1 MQPLKLTTDTSAM
14 QSVGSVANL
23 GSEVIEGNPEA
34 TVQFLVGNPETNI
47 AVGLFGCSKGTF
59 RMVYPFTEH
68 ATVLT
73 GRVTLKN
80 EATGVEAQYGPG
92 DSWFFEKGTSVLWT
106 VESDDFVKNYMSIV
120 EG

>member
-14 QSVGSVANL
+14 MKIGSVANL

-34 TVQFLVGNPETNI
+34 SVQFLVGNPETNI
-47 AVGLFGCSKGTF
+47 AVGLFGCTKGVF

-68 ATVLT
+68 ATVLS
-73 GRVTLKN
+73 GKVTLQN
-80 EATGVEAQYGPG
+80 EATGETESYQAG
-92 DSWFFEKGTSVLWT
+92 DSWYFEKGTAVLWT